1 MAETKRVN
9 LAGRK
14 LFIGIPAYDSRLHI
28 KTAFSLAQLMP
39 RAVQLGVGIYLSDL
53 CNCSIITMARNSL
66 VHEFLKTD
74 ATELLFIDS
83 DVLVKPDDVLRLMA
97 NSGDKDITAGAYPR
111 RAKDKLFFTDLY
123 WDENGDLEFDG
134 PMMRVERVG
143 TGFMLIRRHVIEAMV
158 EAHPEWKC
166 EDRNGEMM
174 SAIFDFAVKD
184 GKYVGEDYLF
194 CDRAAAEGFTVY
206 LDPSISLPHI
216 GTAKFERSFEED
228 VLKPLLKDHCKP
240 VLKVANG

>member
-194 CDRAAAEGFTVY
+194 CDRAREHGFKIYIDTK
-206 LDPSISLPHI
+206 ITLPHA
-216 GTAKFERSFEED
+216 GNTEFTGNFSEQVVR
-228 VLKPLLKDHCKP
+228 PLLEGIRREK
-240 VLKVANG
+240 LKVANG